1 MRDPS
6 DGLLLDNFK
15 LHAAGRAH
23 REILLRRGRLL
34 DEGDSKYHE
43 REYSFVYNI
52 RKIGYLFHFHKLF
65 YTLDHVS

>member
-52 RKIGYLFHFHKLF
+52 LKI
-65 YTLDHVS
+65 